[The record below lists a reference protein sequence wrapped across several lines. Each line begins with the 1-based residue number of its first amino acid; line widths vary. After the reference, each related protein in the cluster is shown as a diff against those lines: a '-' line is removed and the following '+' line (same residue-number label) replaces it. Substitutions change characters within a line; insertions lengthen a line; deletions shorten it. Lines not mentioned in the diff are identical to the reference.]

1 MDVSTW
7 IRRWAGFAPDKPA
20 LICDGEA
27 ISYLTLDHRVRRLA
41 TGLKRHLSIG
51 RGDRVAFLGANCPE
65 MIILVFACARLGAM
79 VVPLNWRLAP
89 PEHAYIL
96 NHCGAAALVCEPEF
110 ATGAEAF
117 HDAVPTLRLV
127 TTGPATDDRPSFDFL
142 CAADVDESGNPHV
155 GTETPLLV
163 VYTSGTT
170 GRPKGAVLSQGAL
183 FWNAINST
191 HMHDLT
197 SADRILTSAPLFHV
211 GGLNIQT
218 LPALHAGATVTLHR
232 RFDPG
237 AVLSAIAAD
246 KPSLTVLVPAQMQAL
261 IDHPDWVHADL
272 SSLRMVTTGSTIV
285 PQGLIHAFHDRGVP
299 VIQVYGTTETGPIA
313 AYLRV
318 DQARDHVGSTG
329 LPAIHCDLKVVDEDD
344 AEVPAGEPGEVLVRG
359 PNVMTEYWNDRAATE
374 AALSDGWFRT
384 GDIGHFDEAGFL
396 SIDDRKKD
404 VIISGGENIYSAELE
419 AVLAEDS
426 RITEAAVVGR
436 ADARWGEVPV
446 AVIVS
451 ADSTLDAT
459 AIIGLFEDRLAR
471 FKHPKD
477 VQFVDALPRNAMG
490 KIEKFALRELVATRG
505 GC

>member
-1 MDVSTW
+1 MDLSTW
-7 IRRWAGFAPDKPA
+7 IGRWAGFAPDKPA
-20 LICDGEA
+20 LICDGETV
-27 ISYLTLDHRVRRLA
+27 SYRTLDQRIAGLA
-41 TGLKRHLSIG
+41 AGLKQHLSIG

-65 MIILVFACARLGAM
+65 MIVLTFACARLGAM
-79 VVPLNWRLAP
+79 IVPLNWRLAP

-96 NHCGAAALVCEPEF
+96 NHCGATALVCEPDFTDGAEIF
-110 ATGAEAF
+110 RKAAPALRLITTGAAK
-117 HDAVPTLRLV
+117 
-127 TTGPATDDRPSFDFL
+127 DDWQSFDFL
-142 CAADVDESGNPHV
+142 CEADADEAGSPHV
-155 GTETPLLV
+155 GAETPLLI

-197 SADRILTSAPLFHV
+197 SADRVLTSAPLFHV

-232 RFDPG
+232 RFNPG
-237 AVLSAIAAD
+237 TVLDAIESD

-261 IDHPDWVHADL
+261 IEHPDWGTYDL
-272 SSLRMVTTGSTIV
+272 SNLRMVTTGSTIV
-285 PQGLIHAFHDRGVP
+285 PHGLIHAFHDRGVP

-329 LPAIHCDLKVVDEDD
+329 LPAIHCDLKIVNGEGKK
-344 AEVPAGEPGEVLVRG
+344 VPAGERGEVLVRG
-359 PNVMTEYWNDRAATE
+359 PNVMIEYWSDKVATE
-374 AALSDGWFRT
+374 ASFSDGWFHT
-384 GDIGHFDEAGFL
+384 GDIGHRDAAGFL
-396 SIDDRKKD
+396 TIDDRKKD
-404 VIISGGENIYSAELE
+404 VIISGGENIYPAELE
-419 AVLAEDS
+419 AVLAEDG
-426 RITEAAVVGR
+426 RIVEAAVVGR
-436 ADARWGEVPV
+436 ADERWGEVPV
-446 AVIVS
+446 AVVVS
-451 ADSTLDAT
+451 ADTTLDAAAVIST
-459 AIIGLFEDRLAR
+459 FEDRLAR

-490 KIEKFALRELVATRG
+490 KVEKFTLRKLVAGTS